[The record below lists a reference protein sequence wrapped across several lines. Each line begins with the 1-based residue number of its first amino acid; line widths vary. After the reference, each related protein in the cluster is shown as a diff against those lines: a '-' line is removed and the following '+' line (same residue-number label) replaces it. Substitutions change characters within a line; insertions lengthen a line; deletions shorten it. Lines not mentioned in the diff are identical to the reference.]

1 MTNIENQGSGT
12 GPSDGLPM
20 IGRTVV
26 AIVGGIALLFLAGI
40 AAGYGSVMAEE
51 RSATPTDV
59 AVLGSIALAFAG
71 IAYAIWRFA
80 LRTSPAELAA
90 GGPGEIRTRQ
100 RQRRQMLYIGLAGV
114 IGGVVGGLT
123 GFFDLGDGSLF
134 GGDWENLK
142 LPPMVALGLAVLLI
156 GGFLVLPLWGFR
168 MIDDY
173 QREQNFIAFTGGC
186 VSVLAGYPVWAVLH
200 AGGFTQPPHAF
211 GIFGIAYVSMIAS
224 FLYARW
230 RL

>member
-1 MTNIENQGSGT
+1 MTNIDPRGSDVGV
-12 GPSDGLPM
+12 SDRFPV
-20 IGRTVV
+20 IGRTVI
-26 AIVGGIALLFLAGI
+26 AIGGGLVLVFLAGI
-40 AAGYGSVMAEE
+40 ASGYISVMVEE
-51 RSATPTDV
+51 RSV
-59 AVLGSIALAFAG
+59 ALRDALILGAIALGCAG
-71 IAYAIWRFA
+71 VGYGIWRYA
-80 LRTSPAELAA
+80 WRTTPAELST
-90 GGPGEIRTRQ
+90 GGPGEQRTLQ

-114 IGGVVGGLT
+114 IGGVIGALT
-123 GFFDLGDGSLF
+123 GFFDQGDGSLF

-142 LPPMVALGLAVLLI
+142 LPPMLALGLAVLLI

-173 QREQNFIAFTGGC
+173 KREQNFIAFTGGC
-186 VSVLAGYPVWAVLH
+186 VSVLAGYPVWAVLY
-200 AGGFTQPPHAF
+200 AGGFTPPPHAF